1 MAALVYQIRMTALL
15 YSSDVLGFLV
25 QRCTFGMSVVEL
37 VN

>member
-1 MAALVYQIRMTALL
+1 MAALLYQIQMTALL

-25 QRCTFGMSVVEL
+25 QRCTFGMSVVDL